1 MGVRVIVLN
10 GETKTFGVSGDF
22 RYVDLPQIKT
32 HRIKVVSGQVSVS
45 SKDEAADPFLVI
57 ESVVTNATQN
67 IYTMPEVYQ
76 FSFTATGDSELIVS
90 GSTN

>member
-1 MGVRVIVLN
+1 MGVKVIVLD

-22 RYVDLPQIKT
+22 QSIDLPQIKT
-32 HRIKVVSGQVSVS
+32 HRVKVVSGQVSVS

-57 ESVVTNATQN
+57 ESSVVPAKQN
-67 IYTMPEVYQ
+67 IYTMPGVYQ

-90 GSTN
+90 GTTN